1 MRFTILLIIYF
12 TFSVT
17 CHAQIGGNSTFS
29 FLNLV
34 PSPHAAALGGSAIAT
49 KVDDVSLVWLNPSQL
64 SKGMNNRLQL
74 SFADYFEGI
83 NFGQVAFAHDIK
95 NFGMTAATL
104 HYINYGSFKM
114 TDVAANDLGTFKAAE
129 YALSLSWSKPLDS
142 LFVIGASVKGI
153 YSKLEAYTSSAVA
166 ADIGVTYFSRDR
178 FFCAA
183 IVAKNIGQQLKQYD
197 DNGKEPLPFEMQIGL
212 TKQLPKAPFRFGFTW
227 QHLNN
232 FKISYE
238 DPSIPNVDPLT
249 GESNKKS
256 INFGK
261 KCLRHVVLNTELLFT
276 KSFNIR
282 LGYNFQRRAELANSN
297 KRGLVGL
304 SAGFG
309 FRISKLQFNYA
320 RVLYHL
326 DASSNQFSL
335 AVNLSDF

>member
-1 MRFTILLIIYF
+1 MRFTALLFIYI
-12 TFSVT
+12 TVSIS
-17 CHAQIGGNSTFS
+17 CKAQIGGNSTYS

-34 PSPHAAALGGSAIAT
+34 PSPHAAALGGSVIST

-64 SKGMNNRLQL
+64 SVGMNKLLQL
-74 SFADYFEGI
+74 SFVDYFEGI
-83 NFGQVAFAHDIK
+83 NFGQVAYAHDIK
-95 NFGMTAATL
+95 KVGMTAATL

-114 TDVAANDLGTFKAAE
+114 TDIAANDLGTFKASE

-142 LFVIGASVKGI
+142 LLVIGASLKGI
-153 YSKLEAYTSSAVA
+153 YSKLETYSSTALA
-166 ADIGVTYFSRDR
+166 ADIGLTYLSRDR

-197 DNGKEPLPFEMQIGL
+197 NYGKERLPFEMQIGI

-227 QHLNN
+227 QHLDN
-232 FKISYE
+232 FNISYE
-238 DPSIPNVDPLT
+238 DPTVADVDPLT
-249 GESNKKS
+249 GEGNKKS
-256 INFGK
+256 ISFAK
-261 KCLRHVVLNTELLFT
+261 KCLRHMVLNTELLLT

-282 LGYNFQRRAELANSN
+282 LGYNFQRRAELANTN

-304 SAGFG
+304 SGGFG

-335 AVNLSDF
+335 AIKLSDF